1 MRLSF
6 ADSFADSS
14 EGQRLALALLTA
26 LALHALL
33 IFGIQFTLLSKPPTE
48 PVLSLN
54 INLLERRGSGNPPEL
69 ATPVSPPEGTEEAA
83 ATPAVA
89 DTDTPPP
96 AILKPAEPSVPQAAE
111 PLPPVTAPEPVATVP
126 APQASR
132 SLRHKTTP
140 APTLPPPA
148 LKSAPSRAEKT
159 KTAPPATPVKPVSNP
174 AEKIGSK
181 PAPPATPVKP
191 VSNPAE
197 KIGSKPTSSQAA
209 STKPAASPTVP
220 SRLSGL
226 DLLNRGLEMAR
237 NDTAPELQAG
247 DSREKRSTTPAITT
261 LKSFYEENWAR
272 KVERMGTI
280 PEEALKLKLIT
291 GPTLDVAIRADGSIH
306 SITVLR
312 SSGHKAVDAAARNMV
327 ELAAPYAPFPP
338 ELRRQVTLLHIV
350 RKWKFEH
357 GKLLSE

>member
-181 PAPPATPVKP
+181 P
-191 VSNPAE
+191 
-197 KIGSKPTSSQAA
+197 TSSQAA